1 MKRIFFVLAIV
12 LCIAIECIA
21 KPFSYSYA
29 RQIATTFLQNRG
41 AAVKDD
47 DAASN
52 APNSIGRQSTTEA
65 SPYYVFNATSDQ
77 GFVIVSGDDCVGD
90 NLVLGYS
97 DSGSFDAGSVPANMQ
112 WWLDMTASHITELSR
127 LGVKAMSVPV
137 HDDIPY
143 LIKTVWD
150 QGDNVYN
157 PTNPFNASC
166 PKINGMLCA
175 TGCMATALAQV
186 MYYHR
191 CPQGPIVGELPAYDA
206 YGGQIVDALPSTSF
220 DWDNMVEDYRESTTK
235 EQQDAV
241 AQLMRY
247 CGQVSQMIYGLDV
260 SSSFFYDIDML
271 VTQFGYDS
279 GLHLAR
285 SEGYSLSGWD
295 KLLYDELAEGRPL
308 LYSGESDNDGGHAF
322 IIDGYAV
329 QDGSGYYHVNW
340 GWSGKD
346 DGYFRINM
354 LYPSDGVSYNN
365 RQEAYIGMQPAVGP
379 VSNYSRYL
387 TQDWWDGIRD
397 ETSHTFYAFNI
408 SPTPGIFE
416 IALAELNEDGSAD
429 CSRLFGLQQVNA
441 KGFTNELYARQ
452 ENLVAYTLPEGIA
465 EGMTPG
471 SHKLVPVNRE
481 AETGTDW
488 HTLFGTACTIEFIID
503 DDGQLKETIYHPVQ
517 QLVAAADEFKIE
529 GLCQRGF
536 SMTWPVTL
544 INKSDDGYVGLICC
558 DVYDVKDNIVYD
570 WFGSHYT
577 GFMSDGNE
585 TSDAIFSFS
594 IANPGTYLL
603 LVNINGPLV
612 IGTSLDDIKDSEG
625 YIMHQ
630 TVTIDPL
637 DFFCRKLSYSERS
650 DETNVPSYYLD
661 AVMENKTPLDYKAS
675 LQPRI
680 YKRNDEGDYD
690 PVFPEGPTIYSP
702 MSIQSNTSDGVS
714 VKLPGQLEAGEYLID
729 LKISNTFKP
738 ATPDGYFV
746 LDTIY
751 LTIPDPTGIK
761 DVVKSHRAVGQGD
774 GATYNLSGQRVSD
787 DYKGIVISN
796 GNKYIR

>member
-1 MKRIFFVLAIV
+1 MKKNFFVLAIV

-41 AAVKDD
+41 ATVKDD
-47 DAASN
+47 DVASN

-90 NLVLGYS
+90 NLVLGYA
-97 DSGSFDAGSVPANMQ
+97 DRGSFDAKSVPANMQ
-112 WWLDMTASHITELSR
+112 WWLDMTASQITELSR
-127 LGVKAMSVPV
+127 LGVKATSVPL

-150 QGDNVYN
+150 QGKNVYT
-157 PTNPFNASC
+157 PENPFNAFC
-166 PKINGMLCA
+166 PQIDGKLCL
-175 TGCMATALAQV
+175 TGCMATVLAQV

-191 CPQGPIVGELPAYDA
+191 CPQGPIVGELPAYDS
-206 YGGQIVDALPSTSF
+206 YDGRIVDALPATSF
-220 DWDNMVEDYRESTTK
+220 DWDNMAEDYRQPTTK

-241 AQLMRY
+241 AKLMRY
-247 CGQVSQMIYGLDV
+247 CGQVSRMMYGLTV
-260 SSSFFYDIDML
+260 SSAVYHDVDML
-271 VTQFGYDS
+271 ITQFGYDS
-279 GLHLAR
+279 GMHLEYAADYTV
-285 SEGYSLSGWD
+285 STWD
-295 KLLYDELAEGRPL
+295 NMIYNELKEGRPL
-308 LYSGESDNDGGHAF
+308 IYNGFSDGAGHEF
-322 IIDGYAV
+322 ILDGYAV
-329 QDGSGYYHVNW
+329 QDGSGYFHVNW
-340 GWSGKD
+340 GWSGSY
-346 DGYFRINM
+346 DGYFKLNM
-354 LYPSDGVSYNN
+354 LNPNSSDYYNN
-365 RQEAYIGMQPAVGP
+365 QQSAYIGVQPAVGP
-379 VSNYSRYL
+379 ISDYGRYL
-387 TQDWWDGIRD
+387 VRDGWNSIID
-397 ETSHTFYAFNI
+397 EQPHMFKAVNTSHN
-408 SPTPGIFE
+408 PGIFE
-416 IALAELNEDGSAD
+416 IALAELNEDGTAD
-429 CSRLFGLQQVNA
+429 CSRLFGLQKVNA
-441 KGFTNELYARQ
+441 EGYNNESLLNKELA
-452 ENLVAYTLPEGIA
+452 VIITLPEGIA

-471 SHKLVPVNRE
+471 SHKMALVNRE
-481 AETGTDW
+481 AETGADW
-488 HTLFGTACTIEFIID
+488 RPLFGPACIIELIIG
-503 DDGQLKETIYHPVQ
+503 DDGKLKETIYHPVQ
-517 QLVAAADEFKIE
+517 QIAASAENFQIK
-529 GLCQRGF
+529 GLRQRGYK
-536 SMTWPVTL
+536 MTWPVTL
-544 INKSDDGYVGLICC
+544 INKNDEDYIGSVCC
-558 DVYDVKDNIVYD
+558 DVYEVKDNVLQD
-570 WFGSHYT
+570 CVGSHFT
-577 GFMSDGNE
+577 GIMLEGKG
-585 TSDAIFSFS
+585 TADAIFNISVD
-594 IANPGTYLL
+594 NPGDYIL
-603 LVNINGPLV
+603 LVNLNAPLV

-690 PVFPEGPTIYSP
+690 PVFTENPTIYSP
-702 MSIQSNTSDGVS
+702 MSIQSNTSDDVS

-738 ATPDGYFV
+738 TTSDGYFV

-761 DVVKSHRAVGQGD
+761 DVVKSHHAVGQGD

-787 DYKGIVISN
+787 DYKGIVINN